1 MSEGNGTF
9 AESALAAMLE
19 LLDEG
24 ALLFEGEALVCLS
37 ASKRAGELLGVP
49 PDLLVGRARS
59 ELISAVAAE
68 GPAALPALAGLLG
81 AANGET
87 VRAAIALAGEPPRIV
102 DWASAP
108 LLRDGRTIGRIDV
121 LVDRTH
127 QRQLEQALEIAREKM
142 ASISLVDE
150 LTGLANRRHFENEID
165 REHRR
170 SQRAWSSYAIA
181 RIDID
186 GMAALNAELGHGMG
200 DRLLRRLG
208 EELKSARREYDLVAR
223 WEQDELIVLLPG
235 IDGPSVKAVLS
246 RSIAAM
252 RDVAGELTG
261 RDVTFCTG
269 VALWIPPS
277 VETANDIVARAGTAL
292 QAAQLMG
299 AGTTEIDASSV
310 EWKDEPPR
318 SESGS

>member
-1 MSEGNGTF
+1 MSEGNATF

-24 ALLFEGEALVCLS
+24 VLLFEGDGLVCLA
-37 ASKRAGELLGVP
+37 ASRRASEMLGVP
-49 PDLLVGRARS
+49 PDSLVGRGRA
-59 ELISAVAAE
+59 ELLASVTSGDAVTLHSLAE
-68 GPAALPALAGLLG
+68 LLG
-81 AANGET
+81 AADDAT
-87 VRAAIALAGEPPRIV
+87 VRGTIAMAGEPPRIV
-102 DWASAP
+102 EWATAP
-108 LLRDGRTIGRIDV
+108 LLRDGRTVGRVDV
-121 LVDRTH
+121 IADRTR
-127 QRQLEQALEIAREKM
+127 QRQLEAALATAREKM
-142 ASISLVDE
+142 AESSLVDE
-150 LTGLANRRHFENEID
+150 LTGLANRKHFEHEID

-186 GMAALNAELGHGMG
+186 GMSSINSQLGHGTG

-235 IDGPSVKAVLS
+235 IDDTSVKAVLS

-252 RDVAGELTG
+252 RDVAGEIVG
-261 RDVTFCTG
+261 REVTFCVG

-299 AGTTEIDASSV
+299 RGTTEIDSSSV
-310 EWKDEPPR
+310 EWKDDL
-318 SESGS
+318 SSG